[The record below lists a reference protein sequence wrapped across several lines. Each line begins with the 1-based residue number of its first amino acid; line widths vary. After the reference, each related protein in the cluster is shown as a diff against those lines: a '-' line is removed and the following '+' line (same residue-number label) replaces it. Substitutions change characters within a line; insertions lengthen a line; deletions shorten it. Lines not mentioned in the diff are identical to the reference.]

1 MGLGIHT
8 SFTLE
13 DFGSLNTKVQ
23 NLLKDVGEN
32 SKIKLDFS
40 DGMSLDKMQQQI
52 NKLQQEIIKAS
63 KQSNQTF
70 IKTFDDV
77 NKQFEQ
83 QIDKIKNNL
92 KNIGSNVN
100 VSSIKDDY
108 GKIIGAM
115 AQYEDKAGNIVT
127 KNYEIDKS
135 FKNIGNDGKY
145 IDKLKAVT
153 DTRLQDQDKIIK
165 SLEKERK
172 KIEELTGSIAKLKVS
187 ESGNGRIQ
195 SAKISYVD
203 NDNKLV
209 EQAYKIKEDIKRK
222 ENVINKGLSLENT
235 GVNTTENIQ
244 KSIKTL
250 EQYQKTI
257 DKLNEKNI
265 KLGDGNQSQ
274 LFIKN
279 LEQAQQIIDKTK
291 SSGESMSKSI
301 QKELD
306 ILVSKMNFENK
317 TIKENNT
324 EMKKKEKIMKDA
336 PVAIQG
342 YENKINK
349 LKKTYKDLIKEA
361 DLKKLREEMAKLA
374 RSKDAEE
381 YSRQLKIIKN
391 EYDKLA
397 NSMNSGKSSKGGIL
411 SSISEAMTKFPIW
424 IGATTAWMEAIHKVK
439 DGIGFIANL
448 DKAQTNIA
456 MITGMQKDKVA
467 GLTGEY
473 SKLAG
478 QLHTTTLEMMGG
490 AEEFLR
496 AGRSVEETKGLLKA
510 STIGGAISGQDNR
523 AVSEQLI
530 AITNGFSNMT
540 EQAQKDGKSYE
551 EVVMH
556 VIDTI
561 STLDNASA
569 TSFQEVATAMMRTSS
584 SAQMAGVNFET
595 LASYVATVSAT
606 TRKSAE
612 SIGESFNVGGMIA

>member
-1 MGLGIHT
+1 MSLGIHT

-13 DFGSLNTKVQ
+13 DLGSLTTRVET
-23 NLLKDVGEN
+23 LLGKVGEN

-63 KQSNQTF
+63 NQSSQTF
-70 IKTFDDV
+70 IKTFDNV

-100 VSSIKDDY
+100 VNSIKDDY

-235 GVNTTENIQ
+235 GFNTTENVQ

-265 KLGDGNQSQ
+265 KLGDGRQSQ
-274 LFIKN
+274 LFVKN
-279 LEQAQQIIDKTK
+279 LEQAQTLIDKTK
-291 SSGESMSKSI
+291 SSSESMSKSI

-342 YENKINK
+342 YENKIKK
-349 LKKTYKDLIKEA
+349 LTDSYGKLIKEA

-374 RSKDAEE
+374 NSKEPEE
-381 YSRQLKIIKN
+381 YARQLKVIKN
-391 EYDKLA
+391 EYDKLE
-397 NSMNSGKSSKGGIL
+397 NSVNSGGKKGNGGIL
-411 SSISEAMTKFPIW
+411 ASIGEAMTKFPIW

-439 DGIGFIANL
+439 EGIGFIADL
-448 DKAQTNIA
+448 DKAQTNIS
-456 MITGMQKDKVA
+456 MIAGIGKKEVA
-467 GLTGEY
+467 GLTDEY

-478 QLHTTTLEMMGG
+478 QLHTTTLEMMG
-490 AEEFLR
+490 EQ
-496 AGRSVEETKGLLKA
+496 
-510 STIGGAISGQDNR
+510 STIA
-523 AVSEQLI
+523 
-530 AITNGFSNMT
+530 
-540 EQAQKDGKSYE
+540 
-551 EVVMH
+551 H
-556 VIDTI
+556 VKPREPRNLGCT
-561 STLDNASA
+561 
-569 TSFQEVATAMMRTSS
+569 
-584 SAQMAGVNFET
+584 
-595 LASYVATVSAT
+595 
-606 TRKSAE
+606 
-612 SIGESFNVGGMIA
+612 FNVKVSNGK